1 MNDIVEKLKKVYTA
15 TVSDALTA
23 LGIDGRVMCYQIRQ
37 IVPGTK
43 IVGPAF
49 TLRTP
54 PGNVVPCIKALKEVR
69 RGEVIVI
76 DTGRDERY
84 SYLGEEMFTDAKNAG
99 AVGIVIDGLVRDVE
113 EITRLK
119 FPIFAKGVT
128 PMVALYHD
136 LPGKTGVPITCGGC
150 VVEPGDI
157 IHGNGDG
164 VAVIPGKDAQRIA
177 ELAQKFQ
184 SNGDERLRMIRSG
197 KRISEFLGAY
207 EPPPTIDIEKY

>member
-15 TVSDALTA
+15 TVSDALIA
-23 LGIDGRVMCYQIRQ
+23 FEMDGRVMCHQIRQ

-49 TLRTP
+49 TLRTS

-69 RGEVIVI
+69 PGEVIVI

-84 SYLGEEMFTDAKNAG
+84 SYLGEDMSTDAKNAG

-113 EITRLK
+113 GIIKLD
-119 FPIFAKGVT
+119 FPIFARGVT
-128 PMVALYHD
+128 PMVALYYD

-157 IHGNGDG
+157 IHGDGDG
-164 VAVIPGKDAQRIA
+164 VAVIPAKEAQRIA
-177 ELAQKFQ
+177 ELAQELQ
-184 SNGDERLRMIRSG
+184 SDIDKNLGVIRRG
-197 KRISEFLGAY
+197 KRISEFAGAY
-207 EPPPTIDIEKY
+207 EPPVIDIEKY